1 MTGPAP
7 GPRLAIAL
15 CGLVVACDQAS
26 KAAIDANV
34 ERGGQVDVLPVLA
47 FENTRNSGV
56 AFGLAGDASPLLIA
70 ALVAVVAG
78 LFAVIATRAPSR
90 GVWIAAGL
98 LIGGALGNLAD
109 RARQGA
115 VTDFIELPA
124 WPTFNLADVAIV
136 AGVVL
141 LLFAYERTPDDG

>member
-1 MTGPAP
+1 MTGPAA
-7 GPRLAIAL
+7 GPRLALAL

-26 KAAIDANV
+26 KAAIDSNIA
-34 ERGGQVDVLPVLA
+34 RGGHVDLLPFLA
-47 FENTRNSGV
+47 LENTRNSGI

-70 ALVAVVAG
+70 ALVGVVAG
-78 LFAVIATRAPSR
+78 LFALIAVRAPAR

-115 VTDFIELPA
+115 VTDFIDLPA

-141 LLFAYERTPDDG
+141 LLFAYERAPEP